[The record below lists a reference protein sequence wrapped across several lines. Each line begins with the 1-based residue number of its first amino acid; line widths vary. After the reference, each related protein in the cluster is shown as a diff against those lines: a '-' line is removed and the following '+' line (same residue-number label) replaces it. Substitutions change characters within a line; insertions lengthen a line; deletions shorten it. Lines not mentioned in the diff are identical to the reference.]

1 MSIYRKNLML
11 QKCTE
16 CTLNG
21 VLKKVTNYKAMHST
35 TMFLKS
41 ASTSNSNSQKKINAT
56 RANRITIQI
65 NHSQMKKFNCF
76 HRELKQFKFNYIFC
90 DCFVIC
96 YCCIV
101 NINNCI
107 FIASQQRL
115 LCFFW
120 CSEREAQKRNRQN
133 YYFISLYKSLEVTLP
148 YLS

>member
-56 RANRITIQI
+56 RTNRITIQI

-101 NINNCI
+101 NINNCT
-107 FIASQQRL
+107 FIALYQRPLCLFAVQKERLSKL
-115 LCFFW
+115 LFY
-120 CSEREAQKRNRQN
+120 Q
-133 YYFISLYKSLEVTLP
+133 SL
-148 YLS
+148 